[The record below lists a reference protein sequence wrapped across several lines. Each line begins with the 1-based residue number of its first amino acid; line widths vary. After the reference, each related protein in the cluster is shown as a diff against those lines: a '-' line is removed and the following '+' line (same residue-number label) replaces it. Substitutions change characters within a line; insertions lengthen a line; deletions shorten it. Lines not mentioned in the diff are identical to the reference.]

1 MATQL
6 SSGRTPLPPFPLLPL
21 GIGAP
26 HILSLER
33 PGLSPGVGH
42 GLVTSCPPGDLAHGC
57 LISWVLTLEFHAL
70 RFRFA
75 QDSSHRTT
83 CDVFSL
89 PAPLPPPQPHPPAH
103 SLCPPGIWDLTPG
116 LPALGRDC
124 LWASQCPKTA
134 GVPGVRAALSW
145 VFCRPSAPAPVRVVN
160 RGISL
165 THLKEATVGTGSS

>member
-6 SSGRTPLPPFPLLPL
+6 SSGRTPLPPSPLLPL

-75 QDSSHRTT
+75 RDSSHRTT

-103 SLCPPGIWDLTPG
+103 SLCPPGIWDLTLASPPLGGIAFGLRSAQRQLVSQGCGRLSPG
-116 LPALGRDC
+116 CSAGRLPPPPYE
-124 LWASQCPKTA
+124 W
-134 GVPGVRAALSW
+134 
-145 VFCRPSAPAPVRVVN
+145 
-160 RGISL
+160 
-165 THLKEATVGTGSS
+165 

>member
-6 SSGRTPLPPFPLLPL
+6 SSGRTPLSPASARHRCPPHSLLR
-21 GIGAP
+21 AP
-26 HILSLER
+26 RPFARCRPWVGDVLSPRR
-33 PGLSPGVGH
+33 PGTWLSDFLGVDFRVSHSSFPVRPGQLTQDHLWCV
-42 GLVTSCPPGDLAHGC
+42 LSSC
-57 LISWVLTLEFHAL
+57 T
-70 RFRFA
+70 
-75 QDSSHRTT
+75 
-83 CDVFSL
+83 
-89 PAPLPPPQPHPPAH
+89 PAPPQPHPPAH

>member
-42 GLVTSCPPGDLAHGC
+42 GLGTSCPPGDLAHGC

-70 RFRFA
+70 RFQVRPGQLT
-75 QDSSHRTT
+75 QD
-83 CDVFSL
+83 
-89 PAPLPPPQPHPPAH
+89 
-103 SLCPPGIWDLTPG
+103 
-116 LPALGRDC
+116 
-124 LWASQCPKTA
+124 
-134 GVPGVRAALSW
+134 
-145 VFCRPSAPAPVRVVN
+145 
-160 RGISL
+160 
-165 THLKEATVGTGSS
+165 HL